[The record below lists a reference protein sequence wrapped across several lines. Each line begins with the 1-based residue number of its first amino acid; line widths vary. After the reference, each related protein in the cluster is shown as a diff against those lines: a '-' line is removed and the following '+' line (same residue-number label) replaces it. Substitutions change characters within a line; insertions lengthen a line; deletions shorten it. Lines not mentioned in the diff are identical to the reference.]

1 MEGRLMPSL
10 EHRIPPPAIA
20 LLVALAMWSIALVAP
35 RFALSPMV
43 RIVAALAIALAG
55 IAISTA
61 GAATFRRAKTTLN
74 PITPEAASVLVTHG
88 IFRLTRNPMYVGLG
102 LVLIAWA
109 LFLAS
114 AFAFLGPVLFVLYI
128 DRFQIAPEERALTAL
143 FGPSYAAYRRDVRRW
158 L

>member
-1 MEGRLMPSL
+1 MMQSL

-20 LLVALAMWSIALVAP
+20 LLVALAMWAFALVAP
-35 RFALSPMV
+35 RFAISPML

-74 PITPEAASVLVTHG
+74 PVKPEAASVLVTHG
-88 IFRLTRNPMYVGLG
+88 VFRLTRNPMYVGLG

-114 AFAFLGPVLFVLYI
+114 AVAFLGPVVFVLYI
-128 DRFQIAPEERALTAL
+128 HRFQIAPEERALTEL
-143 FGPSYAAYRRDVRRW
+143 FGTSYAVYRRDVRRW